1 MNGLQENDVVRIL
14 TPVSGVSEV
23 EEKAVSFPAGT
34 EGTIVN
40 VSENGF
46 MVEIYWGTSNT
57 SDDGLLVAL
66 HADQVEVVWSAAQN
80 AS

>member
-23 EEKAVSFPAGT
+23 QGKTVSFPTGT
-34 EGTIVN
+34 EGTVVHI
-40 VSENGF
+40 SHGGC
-46 MVEIYWGTSNT
+46 MVEIGWSTSAVT
-57 SDDGLLVAL
+57 CDGLLASL
-66 HADQVEVVWSAAQN
+66 HTDQVEVVWSAAKN